1 MNLGAGLTPSL
12 LTTDRAR
19 KSMKTKMVHL
29 RPLFAVAFLAILQ
42 VSPSATTTAEVE
54 LPDAAKQ
61 FLDAHNQARAAVGV
75 APLQWSQKLANATSL
90 LVRSQRNRMG
100 CQFANIKPGT
110 YGANQLWSGGETVT
124 PRAAVE
130 EWVKEKNYYNH
141 ANNSC
146 VANHS
151 CGVYT
156 QVVWRK
162 SLELGCAQASCV
174 KEKASLTI
182 CFYNPPGNVVGES
195 PY

>member
-1 MNLGAGLTPSL
+1 
-12 LTTDRAR
+12 
-19 KSMKTKMVHL
+19 MKTKMVHL
-29 RPLFAVAFLAILQ
+29 RLRPLFAVALLAILQ
-42 VSPSATTTAEVE
+42 VSLTATTAAVE
-54 LPDAAKQ
+54 MALPDAARQ
-61 FLDAHNQARAAVGV
+61 FLDAHNEARAAVGV
-75 APLQWSQKLANATSL
+75 PPLQWSQKLANATSL

-110 YGANQLWSGGETVT
+110 YGANQMWSGGDQTVT
-124 PRAAVE
+124 PREAVE
-130 EWVKEKNYYNH
+130 DWVKEKDYYNH

-146 VANHS
+146 VPNHQ

-156 QVVWRK
+156 QVVWKK
-162 SLELGCAQASCV
+162 SMELGCGQASCV